1 MLLQRVIACSVSDQS
16 GGCQNCKAS
25 FKWLPGNVHSYTR
38 CIKGAGLGPKHY
50 QRDQW
55 NVMMSLADLDV
66 SKTSG
71 GGFVVLSS
79 DDIVKSLVF
88 KPVLSQ

>member
-1 MLLQRVIACSVSDQS
+1 MTGVEKASCSVLLQRVIACSVSDQS

-66 SKTSG
+66 SKTTKWDPAE
-71 GGFVVLSS
+71 VVL
-79 DDIVKSLVF
+79 
-88 KPVLSQ
+88 